1 LLVKSIVFVS
11 YIFYSLYHY
20 RRQIQNYQPILKLK
34 FSDLDE
40 KGHKLN
46 ESMVELPELS
56 KVVTNLASI
65 SLDAQYSFAVLN
77 VWSHAYGTRERK
89 ILNDN
94 EWFGR
99 VHWMRNAFKEGTIK
113 EHRKQIQR
121 SECFDSAFEDFTNK
135 EVISP
140 TGKLID
146 EKKLTACIFILCSY
160 LSFSLSSV

>member
-1 LLVKSIVFVS
+1 MVKSIVFVS

-20 RRQIQNYQPILKLK
+20 RRQIQKLPTDIETQVLN
-34 FSDLDE
+34 DLDE

-99 VHWMRNAFKEGTIK
+99 VHWMRNAFKESTIK
-113 EHRKQIQR
+113 KHWKQIQR
-121 SECFDSAFEDFTNK
+121 NECFDSAFEDFTNK

-146 EKKLTACIFILCSY
+146 EKT
-160 LSFSLSSV
+160 

>member
-1 LLVKSIVFVS
+1 MKLRSLKVRTLLVKSIVFVS

-20 RRQIQNYQPILKLK
+20 RRQIQKLPTDIETQVLN
-34 FSDLDE
+34 DLDE

-65 SLDAQYSFAVLN
+65 SLDTQYSFDVFN

-89 ILNDN
+89 VLNDN

-99 VHWMRNAFKEGTIK
+99 VDWMRNAFKEGTIK
-113 EHRKQIQR
+113 EHWKQIQR
-121 SECFDSAFEDFTNK
+121 NECFDSAFE
-135 EVISP
+135 E
-140 TGKLID
+140 LH
-146 EKKLTACIFILCSY
+146 E
-160 LSFSLSSV
+160 